1 MSPKPLFRT
10 PPATKG
16 AARAV
21 AAPAASALGVC
32 TSYTID
38 CPPGMLH
45 ARKTRKRFTSVSA
58 FDGYIGELRR
68 VGRSVDFLSPT
79 HAVLAPP
86 DFPNGS
92 GVLFMFADATPT
104 VGGKRSAAAGGVA

>member
-1 MSPKPLFRT
+1 MSQPSPVRT
-10 PPATKG
+10 PSATQG

-21 AAPAASALGVC
+21 AAPAAPALGVC

-45 ARKTRKRFTSVSA
+45 ARKTRKRFTSVSV

-68 VGRSVDFLSPT
+68 VGRVVDFVSPT
-79 HAVLAPP
+79 HAVLAPLDLP
-86 DFPNGS
+86 CQS
-92 GVLFMFADATPT
+92 GVLFMFAQAAPT
-104 VGGKRSAAAGGVA
+104 VGGERSAAAGGAV

>member
-1 MSPKPLFRT
+1 M
-10 PPATKG
+10 
-16 AARAV
+16 
-21 AAPAASALGVC
+21 AAPAASELGVC
-32 TSYTID
+32 TTYTID

-45 ARKTRKRFTSVSA
+45 ARKTRKRFASVSA

-68 VGRSVDFLSPT
+68 VGRVVEFVSPT
-79 HAVLAPP
+79 HAVLAPL

-104 VGGKRSAAAGGVA
+104 AGGKRSAAAGGVA

>member
-1 MSPKPLFRT
+1 MTATPPVCP

-21 AAPAASALGVC
+21 AAPAASVLGVC
-32 TSYTID
+32 ITYTID

-45 ARKTRKRFTSVSA
+45 ARKTRKRFASVSA

-68 VGRSVDFLSPT
+68 VGRVVDFISPT
-79 HAVLAPP
+79 HAVLAPL

-92 GVLFMFADATPT
+92 GVLFMVADATPT

>member
-1 MSPKPLFRT
+1 MSRPCPVRT

-21 AAPAASALGVC
+21 AAPAASVLGVC
-32 TSYTID
+32 TTYTID

-68 VGRSVDFLSPT
+68 VGRVVDFVSPT
-79 HAVLAPP
+79 HAVLAPLDLP
-86 DFPNGS
+86 CQS
-92 GVLFMFADATPT
+92 GVLFMFAQAAPT
-104 VGGKRSAAAGGVA
+104 AGGKRSAAAGGVA